1 MMTSIWSLCG
11 EHRRKREMPN
21 LPTLSLSRRIVN
33 AFRYDDF
40 VLVIIHGTQ
49 RIGKSAY
56 SIKVMG
62 QVIDYFFGEDIFK
75 VTGSTGFRRAP
86 NCQKYMGWDP
96 EEVVDLW
103 YNLLKRI
110 PNFAWDDAGMW
121 LFSLNWTDPLL
132 IAVQQYMNVVGTDMN
147 CLMLTTPDPTWILS
161 KIAGNPGMI
170 RVEITKTRGGN
181 SDADSVRFSR
191 KAVGYRPWKT
201 KDLKGG
207 GVNKIL
213 IDDYSCKL
221 PQEFYDWYKPTRE
234 RYAQVAKLRM
244 REELMRRR
252 MKAIE
257 KEEKL
262 RKKTKKSK

>member
-1 MMTSIWSLCG
+1 
-11 EHRRKREMPN
+11 MPN
-21 LPTLSLSRRIVN
+21 LPSFSLARRIVK

-40 VLVIIHGTQ
+40 LLVIIHGTQ

-75 VTGSTGFRRAP
+75 VTGSSGYRRAP
-86 NCQKYMGWDP
+86 ICQKYMGWDP
-96 EEVVDLW
+96 DEVVDLW
-103 YNLLKRI
+103 YDLLKRI
-110 PNFAWDDAGMW
+110 PNFTWDDAGMW

-170 RVEITKTRGGN
+170 RVEITKRSGGD
-181 SDADSVRFSR
+181 SDADSVRYSR
-191 KAVGYRPWKT
+191 LARGYRPWKT

-207 GVNKIL
+207 GVNKVIE
-213 IDDYSCKL
+213 DEYSCKL
-221 PQEFYDWYKPTRE
+221 PDEFYKWYKPTRE
-234 RYAQVAKLRM
+234 KYAKVAKQRM
-244 REELMRRR
+244 REELRRR
-252 MKAIE
+252 REARMKKE
-257 KEEKL
+257 K
-262 RKKTKKSK
+262 KKRGRPPKNK